1 MPLALRDGY
10 GGDEVA
16 KVAEGWYGLQC
27 ARKICQEDD
36 GCLLS
41 SQGCRRGT
49 RNGAI
54 FCRMTPEPVVI
65 LTFEVVKG
73 RISLCSQVFPPGA
86 RGVGVDADAPRFLFY
101 AVSPHDCAECGL
113 CGLRQEP
120 SAPKQV
126 AHVPCSAAS
135 RLSDCAATGLWVS
148 AEEGRSGDKVGAGV
162 AVVDGVVLDM
172 DGY

>member
-1 MPLALRDGY
+1 MDCSARGKPVRRTM
-10 GGDEVA
+10 VA
-16 KVAEGWYGLQC
+16 CCLHRVVE
-27 ARKICQEDD
+27 QENVTVQ
-36 GCLLS
+36 S
-41 SQGCRRGT
+41 SVR
-49 RNGAI
+49 
-54 FCRMTPEPVVI
+54 RMTPEPVVI

-73 RISLCSQVFPPGA
+73 RISLCSQVFPGA

-101 AVSPHDCAECGL
+101 ALSPDCAECGL

-162 AVVDGVVLDM
+162 AVLDDWIDARMARELRAGVVLDM